1 LQVYTEFTK
10 YLLVRLALLSA
21 IYHAENVKPH
31 SKMVEPHP
39 EKVKLYFKMAQAP
52 TEMVKPHSKTSKP
65 HPKMVQPHTETDK
78 SHQEIGK
85 TQLVCNLSVFG
96 LFFAFASN
104 HFV

>member
-1 LQVYTEFTK
+1 
-10 YLLVRLALLSA
+10 
-21 IYHAENVKPH
+21 
-31 SKMVEPHP
+31 MVEPHP

-52 TEMVKPHSKTSKP
+52 TGMVKPHSKTSKP

-96 LFFAFASN
+96 LFLPLRAITLCETNNEKANFQIHISIC
-104 HFV
+104 